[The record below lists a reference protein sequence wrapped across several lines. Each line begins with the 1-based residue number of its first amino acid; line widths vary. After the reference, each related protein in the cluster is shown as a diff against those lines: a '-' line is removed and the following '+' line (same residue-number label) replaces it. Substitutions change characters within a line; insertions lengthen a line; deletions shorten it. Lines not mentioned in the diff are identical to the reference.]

1 MADLVNERADF
12 TKKADTLENDIVDLN
27 DRTTANDKKV
37 TELEKE
43 ISKTEN
49 GFDDAMTATVN
60 AHEKLEVANKTASD
74 RELEVSALARQVQLL
89 QETIKV
95 TQERLDEVLE
105 KLPVVEK
112 NLEENERTRKV
123 FEAKS
128 FQNEEKAELQEG
140 QLIDAVQIAE
150 DSNRKFDDVQR
161 KLKMVEDE
169 LNAKVE
175 KAEEYE
181 SKISAYE
188 STLAGDTKKLK
199 ELEEL
204 ASANGQKED
213 ESEVEVGRLLEE
225 LKTQETRAEFGE
237 RTVEKLEG
245 GIDNLTDMLF
255 EEKLAYRDMSLKLDA
270 TLNDMMGL

>member
-49 GFDDAMTATVN
+49 GLDDAMTATVN
-60 AHEKLEVANKTASD
+60 AHEKLEVADKTASD

-89 QETIKV
+89 QETTKV
-95 TQERLDEVLE
+95 TQDRLDEILE

-150 DSNRKFDDVQR
+150 ESNRKFDDVQR

-181 SKISAYE
+181 QKLSGFQ
-188 STLAGDTKKLK
+188 STLADDSKKLK

-204 ASANGQKED
+204 AGANGQKED

-245 GIDNLTDMLF
+245 TIDNLTEKLF
-255 EEKLAYRDMSLKLDA
+255 QEKLAYRDMSLKLDA

>member
-12 TKKADTLENDIVDLN
+12 TKKADTLESDIVGLN
-27 DRTTANDKKV
+27 DGATANGKKV
-37 TELEKE
+37 TEMEKE
-43 ISKTEN
+43 ISTTEN
-49 GFDDAMTATVN
+49 GLDDAMTATVN
-60 AHEKLEVANKTASD
+60 AHEKLEVADKTASD

-89 QETIKV
+89 QETTKV
-95 TQERLDEVLE
+95 TQERLDEILE

-128 FQNEEKAELQEG
+128 FQNEEKYELQEG

-150 DSNRKFDDVQR
+150 ESNRKFDDVQR

-169 LNAKVE
+169 LVAKVE

-181 SKISAYE
+181 QKMAAYE
-188 STLAGDTKKLK
+188 STLAGDQKKLK

-204 ASANGQKED
+204 AGANGQKED
-213 ESEVEVGRLLEE
+213 ESEVEVSRLLEE

-245 GIDNLTDMLF
+245 TIDNLTENLF
-255 EEKLAYRDMSLKLDA
+255 QEKMAYRDMSLKLDA